1 MDGVIMLKI
10 NFLNNDATINQIAE
24 LAQAVR
30 FELCDMTKKMNL
42 DAIAKQAKIVA
53 NEKGTLDEDEIATAQ
68 AKIDK
73 LETENVKLSTT
84 MEELRTVYNS
94 IIEAMTVP
102 NDKGYSNNSDTVRT
116 VLRVVACAENSKLYK
131 YAIIPVFENESL
143 YNCLQAIHVNND
155 VVEEGYSTNT
165 KERVALYKSAQEEL
179 DNIMRD
185 TFSLPIATPYT
196 TALRVKL
203 NAQDRKVL
211 HDCYIKGFSNKFD
224 TDDTGTITFKSRK
237 YNTAVKKN
245 RKGEIDYSGLATDI
259 AKIVISK
266 YAEK

>member
-1 MDGVIMLKI
+1 MLKI

-30 FELCDMTKKMNL
+30 FELYDMTKKMNL
-42 DAIAKQAKIVA
+42 DTIAKQAKIVA
-53 NEKGTLDEDEIATAQ
+53 NEKGTHDEDEIATAQ

-73 LETENVKLSTT
+73 LEAENAKLDEI

-94 IIEAMTVP
+94 VIEAMTLP
-102 NDKGYSNNSDTVRT
+102 NDKGYSNNADTVRT
-116 VLRVVACAENSKLYK
+116 VLRVVASAENSKLYK
-131 YAIIPVFENESL
+131 YAIIPAFENEAL
-143 YNCLQAIHVNND
+143 YNALDAIHVTNE
-155 VVEEGYSTNT
+155 VTEAGYSTNSN
-165 KERVALYKSAQEEL
+165 KRQELYKSAQEEL

-185 TFSLPIATPYT
+185 TFSLPVATKYT
-196 TALRVKL
+196 TALRVKM

-211 HDCYIKGFSNKFD
+211 HDVYVKGFSNKFD
-224 TDDTGTITFKSRK
+224 KDDDGTITFKSRK

-259 AKIVISK
+259 AKLVIAK
-266 YAEK
+266 YADVK

>member
-1 MDGVIMLKI
+1 MLKI
-10 NFLNNDATINQIAE
+10 NFLNNEATLAQAQE
-24 LAQAVR
+24 LAQATR

-53 NEKGTLDEDEIATAQ
+53 NEKGNYDEDEVATAQ

-73 LETENVKLSTT
+73 LEAENEKLDAT
-84 MEELRTVYNS
+84 MEELRTVYDS
-94 IIEAMTVP
+94 VIEAMTVP
-102 NDKGYSNNSDTVRT
+102 NDKGYSNNADTVRT

-131 YAIIPVFENESL
+131 YAIIPAFENEDL
-143 YNCLQAIHVNND
+143 YNALEAIHVNNE
-155 VVEEGYSTNT
+155 VTEEGYSTNS
-165 KERVALYKSAQEEL
+165 KERVALYKSAQEQL

-211 HDCYIKGFSNKFD
+211 HDVYVKGFSNKFEK
-224 TDDTGTITFKSRK
+224 DDDGTITFKSRK

-245 RKGEIDYSGLATDI
+245 RKGDIDYSGLATDI
-259 AKIVISK
+259 AKLVIAK
-266 YAEK
+266 YAEVK

>member
-1 MDGVIMLKI
+1 MLKI
-10 NFLNNDATINQIAE
+10 NFLNNDTTINQTKE

-42 DAIAKQAKIVA
+42 DMIAKQAKIVA
-53 NEKGTLDEDEIATAQ
+53 NKKGTHDEDEIATAQ

-73 LETENVKLSTT
+73 LEAENVKLDTI
-84 MEELRTVYNS
+84 MEELRIVYDDV
-94 IIEAMTVP
+94 IEAMTMP
-102 NDKGYSNNSDTVRT
+102 NDKGYSNNADTVRT
-116 VLRVVACAENSKLYK
+116 VLCVVACAENSKLYK
-131 YAIIPVFENESL
+131 YAIIPAFENETL
-143 YNCLQAIHVNND
+143 YNCLEAIHVNND
-155 VVEEGYSTNT
+155 VVEEGYSTNN
-165 KERVALYKSAQEEL
+165 KERVALYKSAQQEL

-224 TDDTGTITFKSRK
+224 TDSDTGVITFKSRK

-259 AKIVISK
+259 AKVVISK

>member
-1 MDGVIMLKI
+1 MLKI
-10 NFLNNDATINQIAE
+10 NFLNNDATINQITE

-53 NEKGTLDEDEIATAQ
+53 NEKGTHDEDEIATAQ

-73 LETENVKLSTT
+73 LKAENVKLSTT

-203 NAQDRKVL
+203 NEQDRKVL
-211 HDCYIKGFSNKFD
+211 HD
-224 TDDTGTITFKSRK
+224 
-237 YNTAVKKN
+237 
-245 RKGEIDYSGLATDI
+245 
-259 AKIVISK
+259 
-266 YAEK
+266 